1 MSEHVMEAQNIKMYF
16 GGVHAVDDI
25 SVYVD
30 KNEILGIIGPN
41 GSGKTTL
48 VNVLTGIYT
57 PTEGKCLFNGQDITG
72 KKLQNMTGL
81 GIARTF
87 QNLRIFKA
95 LTVMD
100 NILVGQHLT
109 ISNSPWDILFHGKH
123 YRETERKA
131 RERAMEALELVGL
144 EKNADDFAGAIPYGA
159 QKRLELARA
168 LVMDPRLL
176 MLDEPTAG
184 LNGVESE
191 ELMMLVKEIQ
201 QRNQISIILI
211 EHNMKLMMKL
221 SDRVLVMDA
230 GREIALGVPAEI
242 QSNPV
247 VIKAYLGEG

>member
-1 MSEHVMEAQNIKMYF
+1 MSEHVMEAKNIKMYF

-109 ISNSPWDILFHGKH
+109 ISNSPWDILFHGRH

-168 LVMDPRLL
+168 LVMNPQLL

-201 QRNQISIILI
+201 QKNQISIILI

-242 QSNPV
+242 QINPV